1 MSAAV
6 HRRAVACED
15 RQIRHACCRRADAQ
29 VDAAATILRMLLIK
43 DLRGLQTQIDDMIV
57 QVQVRGAR
65 VPSSLWAPAAPAC
78 VS

>member
-1 MSAAV
+1 
-6 HRRAVACED
+6 
-15 RQIRHACCRRADAQ
+15 